1 MFLQFCLFQTV
12 IFNTQRLYF
21 ICAFISRNHGP
32 PRFTNWVVSLQR
44 GSVFVSSGDTVLHS
58 FFSLV
63 FMILCNVF
71 IHIHHI
77 CVCVYPLKTCI
88 RIYQVIHIRSNFIL
102 FRSKID
108 TDKFHFNFLSQQ
120 ADIFQSAFH
129 FGWGSYIQKS
139 WLYEGT

>member
-77 CVCVYPLKTCI
+77 CVCVYLKTCI

-108 TDKFHFNFLSQQ
+108 TDKFHFNFPFPVGRYFPVCISFWMGQLHSKVL
-120 ADIFQSAFH
+120 A
-129 FGWGSYIQKS
+129 
-139 WLYEGT
+139 L